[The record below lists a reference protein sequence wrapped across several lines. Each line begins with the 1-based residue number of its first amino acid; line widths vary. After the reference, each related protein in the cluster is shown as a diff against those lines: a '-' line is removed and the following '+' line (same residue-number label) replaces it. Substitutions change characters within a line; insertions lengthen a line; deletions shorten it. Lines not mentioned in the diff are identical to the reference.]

1 MKHKKS
7 ELTRGRI
14 IAAAKSLFVERG
26 FDETS
31 VAEICRESGVSNGAL
46 FHQFKV
52 KEDIAFAVFS
62 EIRAEFWD
70 RVISAMVVHDDPLN
84 GVEAAM
90 RASFAFQQDNPGS
103 AAFIKDVTGAKW
115 VENYAGDS
123 RLLYDAG
130 VQRGLAWAEPHIRA
144 GRLPPVSPDAF
155 ITLVSGAPQ
164 WIGRMIRIG
173 MSQSKFEDIADEM
186 AVLIRRALTVR

>member
-14 IAAAKSLFVERG
+14 ISAAKSLFVERG

-62 EIRAEFWD
+62 EIRSEFWD
-70 RVISAMVVHDDPLN
+70 RVITAMVKHDDPLD
-84 GVEAAM
+84 GVEAAV
-90 RASFAFQQDNPGS
+90 RASFAFQTENPGG

-115 VENYAGDS
+115 VENYAGAS
-123 RLLYDAG
+123 RLIYDSG
-130 VQRGLAWAEPHIRA
+130 IQRGLAWARPHFES
-144 GRLPPVSPDAF
+144 GRLPPISPDAF

-173 MSQSKFEDIADEM
+173 MADSKFEDIADEM

>member
-1 MKHKKS
+1 MKQKKS

-14 IAAAKSLFVERG
+14 ISAARPLFLEKG

-62 EIRAEFWD
+62 EVRAEFWD
-70 RVISAMVVHDDPLN
+70 WVISAMVVHDDPLD

-90 RASFAFQQDNPGS
+90 RASFAYQQDNPGG

-115 VENYAGDS
+115 VENYAGES
-123 RLLYDAG
+123 RLIYDG
-130 VQRGLAWAEPHIRA
+130 GIQRGLAWARPHFEA
-144 GRLPPVSPDAF
+144 GRLPPISPDAF

-173 MSQSKFEDIADEM
+173 MADSKFEDIADEM

>member
-7 ELTRGRI
+7 ELTRARI
-14 IAAAKSLFVERG
+14 IAAARPLFTEKG

-62 EIRAEFWD
+62 EVRGEFWD

-90 RASFAFQQDNPGS
+90 RASFAYQQDNPGG
-103 AAFIKDVTGAKW
+103 AAFIKDITGAKW
-115 VENYAGDS
+115 IENYAGEN
-123 RLLYDAG
+123 RELYDAG
-130 VQRGLAWAEPHIRA
+130 IQRGLAWARPHFES
-144 GRLPPVSPDAF
+144 GHLPPISPDAF

-173 MSQSKFEDIADEM
+173 MADSKFEDIADEM

>member
-14 IAAAKSLFVERG
+14 ISAARPLFTEKG

-52 KEDIAFAVFS
+52 KEDIAFAVFC
-62 EIRAEFWD
+62 EVRAEFWD
-70 RVISAMVVHDDPLN
+70 RVISAMVVCEDPLD
-84 GVEAAM
+84 GVEAAV
-90 RASFAFQQDNPGS
+90 RASFAFQQENPGA
-103 AAFIKDVTGAKW
+103 AAFIKDVTGSKW
-115 VENYAGDS
+115 IENYAAES
-123 RLLYDAG
+123 RTVYDG
-130 VQRGLAWAEPHIRA
+130 GIHRGLAWALPHFEA
-144 GRLPPVSPDAF
+144 GRLPPISPDAF

-173 MSQSKFEDIADEM
+173 MADSKFEDIADEM

>member
-7 ELTRGRI
+7 ELTRARI
-14 IAAAKSLFVERG
+14 IAAARSLFTEKG

-62 EIRAEFWD
+62 EIRGEFWD
-70 RVISAMVVHDDPLN
+70 RVISAMVVHDDPLD
-84 GVEAAM
+84 GVEAAV

-123 RLLYDAG
+123 RPVYDDG
-130 VQRGLAWAEPHIRA
+130 IVRGLAWARPHFES
-144 GRLPPVSPDAF
+144 GRLPPISPDAF

-173 MSQSKFEDIADEM
+173 MADSKFEDIADEM
-186 AVLIRRALTVR
+186 AILIRRALTVR

>member
-7 ELTRGRI
+7 ELTRARI
-14 IAAAKSLFVERG
+14 ISAAKSLFLEKG

-62 EIRAEFWD
+62 EVRAEFWD
-70 RVISAMVVHDDPLN
+70 RVITAMVAHSDPLD
-84 GVEAAM
+84 GVEAAV
-90 RASFAFQQDNPGS
+90 RASFAFQAEQPGG

-115 VENYAGDS
+115 VENYAGES
-123 RLLYDAG
+123 RLIYDG
-130 VQRGLAWAEPHIRA
+130 GIQRGLAWARPHFEA
-144 GRLPPVSPDAF
+144 GRLPPISPDAF

-173 MSQSKFEDIADEM
+173 MADSKFEDIADEM

>member
-7 ELTRGRI
+7 ELTRARI
-14 IAAAKSLFVERG
+14 IAAARPLFTEKG
-26 FDETS
+26 FDGTS

-62 EIRAEFWD
+62 EVRGEFWD
-70 RVISAMVVHDDPLN
+70 RVISAMVIHDDPLN
-84 GVEAAM
+84 GVEAAV
-90 RASFAFQQDNPGS
+90 RASFAFQKANPGS
-103 AAFIKDVTGAKW
+103 VAFIKDITGAKW
-115 VENYAGDS
+115 IENYASENRG
-123 RLLYDAG
+123 LYDAG
-130 VQRGLAWAEPHIRA
+130 IHRGLSWARPHFES
-144 GRLPPVSPDAF
+144 GRLPPISPDAF

-164 WIGRMIRIG
+164 WIGHMIRIG
-173 MSQSKFEDIADEM
+173 MAESKLEDIADEM